1 MRQNRV
7 VPVAMKLRA
16 FDLQG
21 LHLRLTDFD
30 PCGILASIQ
39 RRLDTQALRRRRGA
53 NKANN
58 HLATLQRLPTP
69 IGGDMAE
76 HAVLD
81 FVPLAGPWRQVA
93 DPDAQATRIG
103 KSLQFPLP
111 QACTNAVTAT
121 TIRCDQ
127 QL

>member
-7 VPVAMKLRA
+7 VPVAMKPRA

-30 PCGILASIQ
+30 PCGILTGVQ

-53 NKANN
+53 NEADN

-69 IGGDMAE
+69 IRGDMAE

-81 FVPLAGPWRQVA
+81 FVPLAGPRRQVA

-103 KSLQFPLP
+103 EPLQFPLP
-111 QACTNAVTAT
+111 QACTDAVTT
-121 TIRCDQ
+121 PT
-127 QL
+127 